1 MKADVIA
8 WLLVVVERARMR
20 IVLRTEHEGLL
31 HHPAQEQKPSRRAI
45 EGEDGRR
52 LPQDRVETDAGSLLV
67 AGNVIPI
74 HVEGQQLHLVE
85 KLIDHWLW
93 EQMLQHDK
101 LILIAVA
108 STDFREVYPFDGSN
122 NFLIDVELQIPY
134 HLPSRQ
140 LG

>member
-1 MKADVIA
+1 
-8 WLLVVVERARMR
+8 
-20 IVLRTEHEGLL
+20 
-31 HHPAQEQKPSRRAI
+31 
-45 EGEDGRR
+45 
-52 LPQDRVETDAGSLLV
+52 V

-74 HVEGQQLHLVE
+74 HVGGQQLHLVE
-85 KLIDHWLW
+85 KLIDHSLW

-108 STDFREVYPFDGSN
+108 LTDFREVYPFDGSN

-134 HLPSRQ
+134 HLPSRE